1 MIPEECLRGNGEELL
16 QTASERELS
25 PESTINAIRYC
36 ALKLL
41 TFH

>member
-25 PESTINAIRYC
+25 PGSNAIWYC

-41 TFH
+41 IFH